1 MAKHARQPPP
11 GGETTPVVTPAD
23 FEEALRFVRKQ
34 VLPRAEFDA
43 VVACYAQFAGLQL
56 VHGSR
61 AD

>member
-1 MAKHARQPPP
+1 M
-11 GGETTPVVTPAD
+11 VTPSD

-34 VLPRAEFDA
+34 VLPRDEFDA

-56 VHGSR
+56 VDGSR